1 MPLVIFDGPEAAGK
15 STIITA
21 LTKEWG
27 DNSRVR
33 HWGPRESWL
42 EYCGPLF
49 EDIQECKYD
58 KQLLICWSRSWAS
71 RHVYNKM
78 LVQGQTVPPAV
89 TKELE
94 NIVVQSGGLLILVTS
109 PVATLLARRLAR
121 LEEGGHKPDHPLDP
135 DKELKEFQLY
145 VRNRKWKTIVG
156 TYDTATTVRSII
168 SYLVQRNPECRM
180 VMPGKENSD
189 GDVDFAM
196 RMDREGK
203 ILVEIVD

>member
-15 STIITA
+15 STLISA
-21 LTKEWG
+21 LMEEWG
-27 DNSRVR
+27 DKSIVR
-33 HWGPRESWL
+33 SWGPRNSWL
-42 EYCGPLF
+42 EYCQPLYDDLQYC
-49 EDIQECKYD
+49 EDNPQW
-58 KQLLICWSRSWAS
+58 LICWSRSWAS

-78 LVQGQTVPPAV
+78 LVQGQLVPPEV

-94 NIVVQSGGLLILVTS
+94 NIVIRSGGMLVLVVS

-145 VRNRKWKTIVG
+145 TRNRKWKTLVG
-156 TYDTATTVRSII
+156 TYDPEANVRTII

-180 VMPGKENSD
+180 DIRKGDTIHVASYTVSPD
-189 GDVDFAM
+189 GNVSADLI
-196 RMDREGK
+196 RSR
-203 ILVEIVD
+203 